1 MLTQQACCQTS
12 YWPHTRGEL
21 VTFCDKSG
29 TFIIEEQRGDDRE
42 PDMEALHTL
51 VIAAQNGD
59 LDAFGLIVQRF
70 QGMAYTSAY
79 AMLEDAQ
86 LAEDVAQEA
95 FIEAYLN
102 LPKLREPAA
111 FPGWFRRIVFKQGD
125 RVLRGKRLATVPLE
139 PATSFDLPVDDLNP
153 IHLAENSE
161 MQGFVRSAIEALPE
175 HERIVTLLFYVDG
188 YTLKDIGAFLEIPV
202 TTVKKRLYDARKRLK
217 ERLMNEVRVTV
228 RGQQLRS
235 RHYPDKIRLF
245 IAIRR
250 GDLASV
256 KAQIERD
263 PTLVTMKMAWDATT
277 TLRYQVVIPV
287 GNTALHEASDKGH
300 VAIAE
305 LLIDYGANIDART
318 RSSITPM
325 HNAILGHHTG
335 VVKLLLARGAHVNAA
350 LASGLTPLHLA
361 ALKGY
366 SDIAEILLD
375 MEAEVNAQSQSGR
388 TPLHWAALN
397 GHEGIVRL
405 LLEKGANVEA
415 LDELGRTAL
424 DWAIA
429 RGQSDVVPI

>member
-1 MLTQQACCQTS
+1 MRL
-12 YWPHTRGEL
+12 YGL
-21 VTFCDKSG
+21 VTFCNKSG
-29 TFIIEEQRGDDRE
+29 TFIIEEERGDDRE
-42 PDMEALHTL
+42 PDMEVLQSL
-51 VIAAQNGD
+51 VVAAQNGD

-125 RVLRGKRLATVPLE
+125 RVLRGKHLTTIPLE
-139 PATSFDLPVDDLNP
+139 PATSFDIALENLNP
-153 IHLAENSE
+153 IHLVENSE
-161 MQGFVRSAIEALPE
+161 MQSFVRGAIEALPE

-228 RGQQLRS
+228 RGQQLHS
-235 RHYPDKIRLF
+235 GHYPDKIRLF

-250 GDLASV
+250 GDFASV

-263 PTLVTMKMAWDATT
+263 PTLVTMKMAWDTTT

-287 GNTALHEASDKGH
+287 GNTALHEAADRGH
-300 VAIAE
+300 VAIAD

-335 VVKLLLARGAHVNAA
+335 VVKLLLARGANVNAA
-350 LASGLTPLHLA
+350 LANGLTPLHQA
-361 ALKGY
+361 AMRGFT
-366 SDIAEILLD
+366 DIAEILLD
-375 MEAEVNAQSQSGR
+375 MEAGVNAQSNSGR

-397 GHEGIVRL
+397 GHVEIVRL
-405 LLEKGANVEA
+405 LLEKGANPEFQ
-415 LDELGRTAL
+415 DELGRTPL
-424 DWAIA
+424 DWALV
-429 RGQSDVVPI
+429 RGQSDVVPILHQVIRT

>member
-1 MLTQQACCQTS
+1 
-12 YWPHTRGEL
+12 
-21 VTFCDKSG
+21 
-29 TFIIEEQRGDDRE
+29 
-42 PDMEALHTL
+42 MEVLQSL

-125 RVLRGKRLATVPLE
+125 RVLRGKHLTTVPLE

-161 MQGFVRSAIEALPE
+161 MQGFVRGAIEALPE

-217 ERLMNEVRVTV
+217 ERLMHEVRDTV

-235 RHYPDKIRLF
+235 GHYPDKIRLF

-287 GNTALHEASDKGH
+287 GNTALHEAADRGH
-300 VAIAE
+300 VAIAD
-305 LLIDYGANIDART
+305 LLIDYGANIDAR
-318 RSSITPM
+318 RSLM
-325 HNAILGHHTG
+325 
-335 VVKLLLARGAHVNAA
+335 
-350 LASGLTPLHLA
+350 
-361 ALKGY
+361 
-366 SDIAEILLD
+366 D
-375 MEAEVNAQSQSGR
+375 
-388 TPLHWAALN
+388 
-397 GHEGIVRL
+397 
-405 LLEKGANVEA
+405 
-415 LDELGRTAL
+415 
-424 DWAIA
+424 
-429 RGQSDVVPI
+429 